1 MQLLEKL
8 NKLRELSG
16 NAQLDY
22 LKSVCDDMLR
32 EVLLYTYDPDKTYK
46 IDEGKYER
54 IQLHRGLIP
63 RKKKQEFTVDDWIKF
78 TQILDKLVEKRAVT
92 DSEVK
97 NVKFFITDFV
107 DKDIQS
113 FLCMVLFKD
122 LRLNL
127 GIAKLQTA
135 CGIFLDK
142 PQVQLAENYVG
153 VDFEYGVY
161 SRKFDGKRMYI
172 EDNVPYSRTNI
183 VCYTNPV
190 SHILE
195 QVEELLDLDNTVN
208 GNYFVL
214 DGECLYFENGVENF
228 QKGIS
233 LCQSEERKFGCDN
246 ICYVIFDMIP
256 KENFHN
262 RKQWHDFETEY
273 DKMVEAFADFSK
285 PSPSYS
291 LIPTKMPSIF
301 IARQDKDMTKLAKL
315 CSENNWEGLMY
326 RNVHAPYEFKRTKN
340 LLKIKAMKDA
350 EFELMGL
357 QSGTGKN
364 KNRLGKLL
372 IKYKDNLV
380 GVGSGFSDTDRDL
393 LWANSKIFMSSRFS
407 VAFDV
412 KVQYFKETTDAD
424 GKPSLRFP
432 VFLCFRH
439 KDSKEEMTVQQV
451 LEFCEERD
459 NAD

>member
-46 IDEGKYER
+46 IDEGKYKR
-54 IQLHRGLIP
+54 IQLHKGLIP

-122 LRLNL
+122 LRLNI

-161 SRKFDGKRMYI
+161 SRKFDGKRMYVM
-172 EDNVPYSRTNI
+172 DGVAYSRSNKPCKVAPI
-183 VCYTNPV
+183 R
-190 SHILE
+190 HILD
-195 QVEELLDLDNTVN
+195 QLSAYKDVT
-208 GNYFVL
+208 F
-214 DGECLYFENGVENF
+214 DGEILYFEPNGIEDF

-233 LCQSEERKFGCDN
+233 LTSSDESTLDCDN
-246 ICYVIFDMIP
+246 LYYVIFDVMP
-256 KENFHN
+256 TEDFKSKKSDVPFNKVYEMLCLSLDA
-262 RKQWHDFETEY
+262 HD
-273 DKMVEAFADFSK
+273 SK
-285 PSPSYS
+285 RFGYS
-291 LIPTKMPSIF
+291 VLDTMYPNIL
-301 IARQDKDMTKLAKL
+301 IARQEQDKSILEYL
-315 CSENNWEGLMY
+315 RNLYGWEGLMY

-350 EFELMGL
+350 EFQIAGLME
-357 QSGTGKN
+357 GTGRN
-364 KNRLGKLL
+364 NSRLGALL
-372 IKYKDNLV
+372 VKYKDGFV
-380 GVGSGFSDTDRDL
+380 GVGSGFNYFDRQL
-393 LWANSKIFMSSRFS
+393 IWENRELFLSSRFS

-412 KVQYFKETTDAD
+412 KVQYFEETIDAD

-459 NAD
+459 KYKKN

>member
-32 EVLLYTYDPDKTYK
+32 DVLLYTYDPDKTYK

-54 IQLHRGLIP
+54 IQLHKGLIP

-122 LRLNL
+122 LRLNI

-142 PQVQLAENYVG
+142 PQVQLAENYAG

-161 SRKFDGKRMYI
+161 SRKFDGKRMYVMNNVAYSRSNKPCKVAPIRHILDQLSAFKDVTFDGEILYFGPNGI
-172 EDNVPYSRTNI
+172 ED
-183 VCYTNPV
+183 
-190 SHILE
+190 
-195 QVEELLDLDNTVN
+195 
-208 GNYFVL
+208 
-214 DGECLYFENGVENF
+214 F

-233 LCQSEERKFGCDN
+233 LTSSDESTLDCDN
-246 ICYVIFDMIP
+246 LYYVIFDVIST
-256 KENFHN
+256 E
-262 RKQWHDFETEY
+262 DF
-273 DKMVEAFADFSK
+273 KSK
-285 PSPSYS
+285 KSDVPFNKVYEMLCSSLDAHYS
-291 LIPTKMPSIF
+291 KRFGYSVLDTMYPNIL
-301 IARQDKDMTKLAKL
+301 IARQEQDKSMLEYL
-315 CSENNWEGLMY
+315 RNLYGWEGLMY

-340 LLKIKAMKDA
+340 LLKIKAMKDS
-350 EFELMGL
+350 EFILEGL
-357 QSGTGKN
+357 QIGTGRN
-364 KNRLGKLL
+364 ENRLGTMY
-372 IKYKDNLV
+372 IRYKGNLV
-380 GVGSGFSDTDRDL
+380 GVGSGFSDFDRDL
-393 LWANSKIFMSSRFS
+393 IWENRELFLGNRFS
-407 VAFDV
+407 VAFNV
-412 KVQYFKETTDAD
+412 KVQYFGETTDAD

-451 LEFCEERD
+451 LEFCGERD

>member
-54 IQLHRGLIP
+54 IQLHKGLIP

-107 DKDIQS
+107 DKDIQL

-122 LRLNL
+122 LRLNI

-142 PQVQLAENYVG
+142 PQVQLAENYAG
-153 VDFEYGVY
+153 VDFKRGLY
-161 SRKFDGKRMYI
+161 SRKFDGKRMYVM
-172 EDNVPYSRTNI
+172 DGVAYSRSNKPCKVAPI
-183 VCYTNPV
+183 Q
-190 SHILE
+190 HILDQLE
-195 QVEELLDLDNTVN
+195 NECKNIT
-208 GNYFVL
+208 F
-214 DGECLYFENGVENF
+214 DGEILYFDEGGNEDF

-233 LCQSEERKFGCDN
+233 LTASDESTLECDN
-246 ICYVIFDMIP
+246 LYYVIFDSMFTEQFKDKKCKLP
-256 KENFHN
+256 FFMVY
-262 RKQWHDFETEY
+262 QSLCLQFEARDSE
-273 DKMVEAFADFSK
+273 KFG
-285 PSPSYS
+285 YS
-291 LIPTKMPSIF
+291 VLETRYSNIL
-301 IARQDKDMTKLAKL
+301 IARQEEDKSMLDYLRNL
-315 CSENNWEGLMY
+315 YNWEGLMY
-326 RNVHAPYEFKRTKN
+326 RNALAPYEFKRTKN
-340 LLKIKAMKDA
+340 LLKIKAMKDS
-350 EFELMGL
+350 EFTLEGL
-357 QSGTGKN
+357 QIGTGRN
-364 KNRLGKLL
+364 ENRLGTMY
-372 IKYKDNLV
+372 IRYKGNLV
-380 GVGSGFSDTDRDL
+380 GVGSGFSDFDRDL
-393 LWANSKIFMSSRFS
+393 IWENRELFLSNRFS

-412 KVQYFKETTDAD
+412 KVQYFEETKDAD

-451 LEFCEERD
+451 LEFCGERD
-459 NAD
+459 NAN